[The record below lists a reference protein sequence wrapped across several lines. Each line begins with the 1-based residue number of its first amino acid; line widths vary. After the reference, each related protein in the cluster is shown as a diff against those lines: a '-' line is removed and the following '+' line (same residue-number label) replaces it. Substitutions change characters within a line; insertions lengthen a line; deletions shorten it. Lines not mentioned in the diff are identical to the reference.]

1 MNGQPVLVGAFARPR
16 DAIDVLRALRVSGVS
31 PRNIGLAQ
39 RSGEILE
46 TSGLLAEADVPEHDV
61 GGALIG
67 LGLPVRTAR
76 QYQSVLERGWAIV
89 TAMPA
94 TSRLREATVTFQS
107 GGAST
112 LCLCTP
118 GVPRVYWC

>member
-16 DAIDVLRALRVSGVS
+16 DAIDVLRALRVSGLS

-39 RSGEILE
+39 RSGEILQ
-46 TSGLLAEADVPEHDV
+46 TSGLLAEADAPEHDV

-76 QYQSVLERGWAIV
+76 RYQSALERGWAIV
-89 TAMPA
+89 TAKPP
-94 TSRLREATVTFQS
+94 SSHLREA
-107 GGAST
+107 
-112 LCLCTP
+112 
-118 GVPRVYWC
+118 